1 MNSKVD
7 LYLLEGCGRCKL
19 HATPQCKVHT
29 WAKELVELR
38 RIVNSCG
45 LTEELKWSMP
55 CYTDGKANIV
65 MITAFKE
72 SCVISFFKGALLKDP
87 KKILQT
93 LGENSQSTRVLKFTD
108 VKTIL
113 KLEPV
118 IKAYIFE
125 AIEIEKAGLKIES
138 KKVSEYKVPEELTSK
153 FKKMPE
159 LKKAFEALTPGRQKG
174 YLLHF
179 SQAKQSAT
187 REARIEKYIPLIMKG
202 KGIND

>member
-19 HATPQCKVHT
+19 HATPKCKVHT

-55 CYTDGKANIV
+55 CYTYGKANILMV
-65 MITAFKE
+65 VAFKE
-72 SCVISFFKGALLKDP
+72 HCVISFLKGALLKDP
-87 KKILQT
+87 KELLQS
-93 LGENSQSTRVLKFTD
+93 LGENTQGGRVIKFTD

-113 KLEPV
+113 KLESV

-125 AIEIEKAGLKIES
+125 AIEIEKAGLKVES
-138 KKVSEYKVPEELTSK
+138 KKVSDYNMPEELTAK

-159 LKKAFEALTPGRQKG
+159 FKKAFEALTPGRQKG